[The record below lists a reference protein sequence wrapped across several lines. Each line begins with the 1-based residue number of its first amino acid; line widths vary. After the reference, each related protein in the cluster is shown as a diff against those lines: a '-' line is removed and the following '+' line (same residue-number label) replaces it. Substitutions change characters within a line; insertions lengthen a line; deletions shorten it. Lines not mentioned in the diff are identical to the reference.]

1 MIDPY
6 LRNIS
11 YLRLSVTDRC
21 DLRCTYCMPEDN
33 KFLPKTNILSLEEIE
48 RLATVFIKKG
58 IKKIRITGGEP
69 LVRKN
74 VIQLFNNL
82 GKFLKTRDLDELTL
96 TTNATQLSKFA
107 KPLFESGVRRINV
120 SLDSLNPDKINLIT
134 RKNKF
139 DSIMKGIFSAA
150 ESGMKIK
157 INAVALKGI
166 NDNDFE
172 KMLHWCGQ
180 NKFDLTLIETMP
192 MGNIGYSR
200 NKNYISVTE
209 VINKLEKKFHF
220 EKSSLDTGGPA
231 KYLKVKEYNIKLGL
245 ITPMSHNFC
254 SLCNRI
260 RVTCTGK
267 LYMCLGQNNFV
278 DLKLPMRGSKSN
290 NLLEKTIDNAI
301 NKKPFGHD
309 FSITPN
315 FESDYLK
322 RTMNVT
328 GG

>member
-150 ESGMKIK
+150 DSGMKIK

-166 NDNDFE
+166 NDNDF
-172 KMLHWCGQ
+172 
-180 NKFDLTLIETMP
+180 
-192 MGNIGYSR
+192 
-200 NKNYISVTE
+200 
-209 VINKLEKKFHF
+209 
-220 EKSSLDTGGPA
+220 
-231 KYLKVKEYNIKLGL
+231 
-245 ITPMSHNFC
+245 
-254 SLCNRI
+254 
-260 RVTCTGK
+260 
-267 LYMCLGQNNFV
+267 
-278 DLKLPMRGSKSN
+278 
-290 NLLEKTIDNAI
+290 
-301 NKKPFGHD
+301 
-309 FSITPN
+309 
-315 FESDYLK
+315 
-322 RTMNVT
+322 
-328 GG
+328 